1 MAFFRC
7 TLLFSVSSS
16 FEDPFYG
23 IDMPTKE
30 ELFANRHEH
39 EHERAIGE
47 VIGADSLAF
56 LSTEGLLE
64 AVDVNLA
71 ETSSRC
77 VSCFSGAYP
86 TKLYLK

>member
-1 MAFFRC
+1 
-7 TLLFSVSSS
+7 
-16 FEDPFYG
+16 
-23 IDMPTKE
+23 MPTKE
-30 ELFANRHEH
+30 ELFANRH